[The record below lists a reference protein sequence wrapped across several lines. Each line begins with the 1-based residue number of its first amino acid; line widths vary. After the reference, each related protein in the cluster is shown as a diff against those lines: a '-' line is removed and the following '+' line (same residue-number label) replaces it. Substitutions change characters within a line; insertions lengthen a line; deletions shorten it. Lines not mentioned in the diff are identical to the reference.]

1 MIYFTLFLSTIIVVI
16 KRFGQLLLVLPFF
29 MLLMSCNS
37 SSSTT
42 PATDDN
48 TATQAASVS
57 IAQNAD
63 RQNEAEAT
71 QNSDRNNADSEMGS
85 VDEGQSLIAAAKSG
99 DVMHSRRT
107 PMTSGTRTNSTLQ
120 ATLIGDYVGMLP
132 CLFCDDIDITLNLFA
147 DSSVLKTSVYNNP
160 ESPKVP
166 LAESGVY
173 RQDGNTITIV
183 YENKNI
189 ETYRIQDNH
198 LVMMDKDKNPDT
210 DYTLSRK

>member
-1 MIYFTLFLSTIIVVI
+1 MMYFTLFFSVINVFI
-16 KRFGQLLLVLPFF
+16 KRFGRLLLALPFF
-29 MLLMSCNS
+29 MLLIGCDS

-42 PATDDN
+42 SDTDNSTVAQTASVDSAQN
-48 TATQAASVS
+48 TAES
-57 IAQNAD
+57 
-63 RQNEAEAT
+63 RQNNDGNNNA
-71 QNSDRNNADSEMGS
+71 NSDNESSG
-85 VDEGQSLIAAAKSG
+85 VDEGQSLISAAKVG
-99 DVMHSRRT
+99 DGAQTQRT
-107 PMTSGTRTNSTLQ
+107 PMISGTRNNSTLQ
-120 ATLIGDYVGMLP
+120 ATLIGDYIGMLP

-147 DSSVLKTSVYNNP
+147 DGSMLKTSVYNNP

-166 LAESGVY
+166 LVESGIY

-198 LVMMDKDKNPDT
+198 LVMLDKDKNPNA